1 MGEAP
6 HLDQPSCVVEAAL
19 AGVQPLAEVWSGEDK
34 EMARIVL
41 SDELPVQV
49 EVVGK
54 KDGKVL
60 VNLKDLEEN
69 DLAHLLMEAGVA
81 APRTEAAE
89 LATSEASSPLA
100 AAQAPAVSS
109 TQAPAAPT
117 IAPPVPLVA
126 APPLSYGKLESGPML
141 VFAAASPVD
150 LYLSTGALFSQ
161 YSDIVH
167 GVVEEA
173 GEDGTVEKEV
183 IIGSRVLAHDGDA
196 WYRSLVRNI
205 DGDNVDVFI
214 LDLAALISVDAST
227 LKVASPQLFELPIM
241 AVPVCLSGWEGE
253 EDPAKIAEEWGEKM
267 KELVPEV
274 FTEVDAEVV
283 EQKSDTKCKVRVP
296 AWEEVLVKKS
306 VSKGKAAAL
315 LMKLKSTS
323 K

>member
-89 LATSEASSPLA
+89 VATS
-100 AAQAPAVSS
+100 AVSS
-109 TQAPAAPT
+109 PQAPAAPT

-126 APPLSYGKLESGPML
+126 APPLSYGKLESGPMM

-150 LYLSTGALFSQ
+150 LYLSSGALFSQ

-183 IIGSRVLAHDGDA
+183 IIGSRVLAHDGDG

-205 DGDNVDVFI
+205 DGDNVEVFI
-214 LDLAALISVDAST
+214 LDLAALITVDAST
-227 LKVASPQLFELPIM
+227 LKVASPQLFELPIV

-253 EDPAKIAEEWGEKM
+253 EDPKDCRG
-267 KELVPEV
+267 
-274 FTEVDAEVV
+274 
-283 EQKSDTKCKVRVP
+283 
-296 AWEEVLVKKS
+296 
-306 VSKGKAAAL
+306 
-315 LMKLKSTS
+315 
-323 K
+323 

>member
-1 MGEAP
+1 
-6 HLDQPSCVVEAAL
+6 
-19 AGVQPLAEVWSGEDK
+19 
-34 EMARIVL
+34 MARIVL

-60 VNLKDLEEN
+60 VNLKDLEKN

-81 APRTEAAE
+81 APRTEAVE
-89 LATSEASSPLA
+89 LAASAASSPLA

-109 TQAPAAPT
+109 TQAPAAPISPAAPT

-126 APPLSYGKLESGPML
+126 APPLSYGKLESGPMM

-167 GVVEEA
+167 GVVEKA
-173 GEDGTVEKEV
+173 GEDGAVENEV

-205 DGDNVDVFI
+205 DGDNVEVFI

-241 AVPVCLSGWEGE
+241 AVPACLSGG
-253 EDPAKIAEEWGEKM
+253 
-267 KELVPEV
+267 
-274 FTEVDAEVV
+274 
-283 EQKSDTKCKVRVP
+283 R
-296 AWEEVLVKKS
+296 VKKTQQRLQRNG
-306 VSKGKAAAL
+306 VRR
-315 LMKLKSTS
+315 
-323 K
+323 